1 MTMSYK
7 LQQMRELQ
15 ELDRQILQRQRKI
28 DSIYNNMRPRDVS
41 LREETRNQRISET
54 QPRYFEEKAND
65 IEVNNQYFN
74 PEPPNPL
81 QNNLL

>member
-15 ELDRQILQRQRKI
+15 ELDRQILFRQRKI

-41 LREETRNQRISET
+41 LLEDTPLTRNQRISET

-65 IEVNNQYFN
+65 IDVVNQ
-74 PEPPNPL
+74 
-81 QNNLL
+81 